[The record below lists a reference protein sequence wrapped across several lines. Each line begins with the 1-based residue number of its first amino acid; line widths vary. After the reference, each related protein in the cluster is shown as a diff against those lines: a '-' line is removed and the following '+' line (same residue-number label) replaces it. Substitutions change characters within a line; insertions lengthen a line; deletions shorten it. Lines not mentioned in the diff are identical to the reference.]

1 MSGLNVPGNPH
12 IDLQNMVDVSCNAM
26 HGNKYRETPNVRTG
40 PAFAADQVAPNSYL
54 GKVLKKSNSGSGAG
68 LPPDDPGDSSS
79 ESSSSSSLSS
89 SDDESRGSDSDSK
102 RRRKKKKHH
111 KKKKSSCR

>member
-1 MSGLNVPGNPH
+1 MFRLNVPGNPH
-12 IDLQNMVDVSCNAM
+12 IDLQNMIDVSRNAM
-26 HGNKYRETPNVRTG
+26 RSNKHCETPNVHTG

-54 GKVLKKSNSGSGAG
+54 GKVLKKSNMGGGAG

-79 ESSSSSSLSS
+79 ESSSSSSSSS

-102 RRRKKKKHH
+102 
-111 KKKKSSCR
+111 